1 VPEADAAFSHRG
13 TMFEFGAGSRWT
25 DPAEDDARMGAA
37 RAAGASLE
45 PYANGVYVNSLTADE
60 LADGERGVRRAYPA
74 AKLARLTEVKTAY
87 DPGNVFH
94 LNQNIRPAR

>member
-1 VPEADAAFSHRG
+1 
-13 TMFEFGAGSRWT
+13 
-25 DPAEDDARMGAA
+25 MGAA